1 MTARKKGFLCFVSF
15 VWVDEVPLK
24 RNVKKKKKKGSI
36 LKSLHTHT
44 HINKIKKEKNRIKL
58 KTAPRN
64 MSKFYVLVL
73 DEIMSK

>member
-1 MTARKKGFLCFVSF
+1 MFCFVCLGGWSSTKK
-15 VWVDEVPLK
+15 EC
-24 RNVKKKKKKGSI
+24 KKKKKKGSI